1 MRRNNEDR
9 LMGGHKPTP
18 SEDAPQM
25 ANPMD
30 FVTPSEFVEL
40 PSKGRYPEGHPLHG
54 KDSIE
59 IRYMTAKDEDVLTN
73 RSLLKKGLAID
84 RLIQNLITDK
94 SINAR
99 HLYAGDRNAIIVFA
113 RASAYGADY
122 KARVNCPNCGEQSK
136 FKFDLA
142 DYEMYAGDDTE
153 DTDIKYNDDGT
164 FSVTLPLSTI
174 VARIRPLMGQDELD
188 LISKGS
194 AKEMSNNAITK
205 QMKCFVV
212 DVNGYDD
219 EKTVN
224 YVCDNMVAGDSKYL
238 RDCFRVIS
246 PDIVLNQD
254 FVCVHCDHEGV
265 MSVPFGTDFFWP
277 DR

>member
-1 MRRNNEDR
+1 M
-9 LMGGHKPTP
+9 
-18 SEDAPQM
+18 
-25 ANPMD
+25 
-30 FVTPSEFVEL
+30 
-40 PSKGRYPEGHPLHG
+40 
-54 KDSIE
+54 
-59 IRYMTAKDEDVLTN
+59 
-73 RSLLKKGLAID
+73 
-84 RLIQNLITDK
+84 
-94 SINAR
+94 
-99 HLYAGDRNAIIVFA
+99 
-113 RASAYGADY
+113 
-122 KARVNCPNCGEQSK
+122 NCPNCGEQSK
-136 FKFDLA
+136 IKFDLA
-142 DYEMYAGDDTE
+142 DYEMYAGDDTD